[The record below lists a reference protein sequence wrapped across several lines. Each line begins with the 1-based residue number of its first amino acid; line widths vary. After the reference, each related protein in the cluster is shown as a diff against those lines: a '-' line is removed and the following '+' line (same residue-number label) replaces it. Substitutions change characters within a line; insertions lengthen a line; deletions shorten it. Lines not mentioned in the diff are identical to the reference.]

1 MKRIILSIA
10 LAVMMGQAA
19 YSQDINPQEEILAQ
33 VNESAAAELA
43 AAQKTMDRATQMMA
57 EAESSLAKVA
67 QTRSEAAKQKKGKQK
82 KLNKQADA
90 MEQPIL
96 QKQVQAY
103 KLMDEAYRKIY
114 TTYYKDLADKYSTCP
129 ARKKETVEDLMNEYE
144 TNWDDALN
152 TLKNVPADSKKA
164 DPKAATR
171 VLKKGTDLQKNAV
184 DAQISAYGEILGWYD
199 APEPAAA
206 AQAQAQAAVE
216 TAPAKPADKIH
227 YKVQIAADNSPL
239 NLEFIKQYVYDTDEV
254 INNEYTDGTYRYLV
268 GRYNTYE
275 EAMAAKERMNVKGA
289 FIVKYKNGKRQVE
302 ITDEDEAN

>member
-10 LAVMMGQAA
+10 LAMMMGQAA
-19 YSQDINPQEEILAQ
+19 NSQDINPQEEILAQ

-57 EAESSLAKVA
+57 EADGGLAKVA
-67 QTRSEAAKQKKGKQK
+67 QTRSEAAKLKKGKQK
-82 KLNKQADA
+82 KMNKQADA
-90 MEQPIL
+90 MEQPLL

-103 KLMDEAYRKIY
+103 KLMDEAYRQIY
-114 TTYYKDLADKYSTCP
+114 TTYYKDLANLYNTCP
-129 ARKKETVEDLMNEYE
+129 AKKKGTVEDLMNEYE
-144 TNWDDALN
+144 TYWDDALK
-152 TLKNVPADSKKA
+152 TLKTVPADSKKA

-206 AQAQAQAAVE
+206 SQAQAAVE

-239 NLEFIKQYVYDTDEV
+239 NLEFIKQNVYDTDEV